1 MLSVPTQDVLTLL
14 IGLLILSLGAEGL
27 VRGASKLAAAFGVS
41 PLVIGLT
48 IVAYGTSMPELVV
61 SVRSGMVGQD
71 DIAVANIVGS
81 NIFNVLFILGICACI
96 LPLKVSAQL
105 IRLDVPIMIAVSI
118 LMWLLSLDGRLQWLD
133 GLLLT
138 ALIIAYTIW
147 SIQKSR
153 KETRE
158 IQREFEQEYAIKP
171 QEKAASSLLM
181 SVGFVLGGLVLLIFG
196 GKWFIQGSVG
206 LAEYFGLSNTVI
218 GLTIVA
224 AGTSMPE
231 VATSVVAT
239 IRGERD
245 IAIGNVVGSNIYN
258 ILAILGIASL
268 VTSGGLEV
276 NPGMLAI
283 DIPVMTLVA
292 ILCLP
297 IFFTGKTIA
306 RWEGLLFF
314 IGYVA
319 YTAYLVT
326 NALPPGTPGG

>member
-1 MLSVPTQDVLTLL
+1 MVSVPTQDILTLL
-14 IGLLILSLGAEGL
+14 VGLLILSLGAEGL

-48 IVAYGTSMPELVV
+48 IVAYGTSTPELVV

-105 IRLDVPIMIAVSI
+105 IKLDVPIMIAVSI

-138 ALIIAYTIW
+138 ALIIAYTTW

-171 QEKAASSLLM
+171 EEKTAGSLLM
-181 SVGFVLGGLVLLIFG
+181 AVGFVLGGLVLLVFG
-196 GKWFIQGSVG
+196 GNWFIQGSVG

-258 ILAILGIASL
+258 ILAILGIASI

-319 YTAYLVT
+319 YTAYLVA
-326 NALPPGTPGG
+326 NALSQETPVG

>member
-1 MLSVPTQDVLTLL
+1 MPTHDVLTLL

-48 IVAYGTSMPELVV
+48 IVAYGTSTPELVV

-81 NIFNVLFILGICACI
+81 NIFNVLFILGICAWI

-158 IQREFEQEYAIKP
+158 IRREFEQEYAVKP
-171 QEKAASSLLM
+171 EDNGASSLLM

-258 ILAILGIASL
+258 VLAILGIASL
-268 VTSGGLEV
+268 VTRGGLEV

-326 NALPPGTPGG
+326 NALPPETPGG